1 MVRDL
6 ALSRRRDPLT
16 NGSVDAAHTERSR
29 EVTDAAVD
37 VDFDELYRHEFTR
50 IAALVHSL
58 VGRRDVAEEITQDAF
73 VITHDRWRR
82 ISGYAQPA
90 DFVRRVAINRAMSW
104 LRRRSAERRALKR
117 LTGRPASKADR
128 DELDH
133 PLWIEVRRLPARQAQ
148 AIALTYVDD
157 LPVERIAAVLGC
169 SVNTVKTHLKRGR
182 AALAASFHQCEAPMN
197 DDKDQDR

>member
-6 ALSRRRDPLT
+6 ALSRRRDPRA
-16 NGSVDAAHTERSR
+16 NGAVDAAHAERPC

-104 LRRRSAERRALKR
+104 LRRR
-117 LTGRPASKADR
+117 
-128 DELDH
+128 
-133 PLWIEVRRLPARQAQ
+133 LPARQAQ

-182 AALAASFHQCEAPMN
+182 AALAASFDQSEAPMN